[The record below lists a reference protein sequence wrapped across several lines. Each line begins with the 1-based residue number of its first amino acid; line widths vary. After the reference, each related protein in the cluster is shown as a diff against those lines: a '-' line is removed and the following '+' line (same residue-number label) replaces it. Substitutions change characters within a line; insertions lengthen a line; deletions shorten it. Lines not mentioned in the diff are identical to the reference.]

1 MKFVSQYE
9 SLHLTI
15 ESRQEVREGREVTIT
30 PGLAVQF
37 KDGVF
42 ETKDK
47 ELIKKLQSAPN
58 YRKDFGPERKTTEAE
73 KKVAPKSR
81 KPRVSKPQSKKVVP
95 ESNPNM
101 TDTKTPKQ
109 IVAKA
114 SKKSAK
120 LNKEELK
127 IKE

>member
-9 SLHLTI
+9 SFHLTI
-15 ESRQEVREGREVTIT
+15 ESRREIREGREVTIT

-47 ELIKKLQSAPN
+47 ELINKLKSAPN
-58 YRKDFGPERKTTEAE
+58 YRKDFGPERTGTKKE
-73 KKVAPKSR
+73 KAVAPKSR
-81 KPRVSKPQSKKVVP
+81 ASKASKSP
-95 ESNPNM
+95 
-101 TDTKTPKQ
+101 
-109 IVAKA
+109 IAKE

-120 LNKEELK
+120 LNKEAVKSSE
-127 IKE
+127 